1 MRNRSKKYW
10 TALFGGVF
18 MICGAGSAVAA
29 TYAVTK
35 TTDTNDGICNTDC
48 SLREAVIAS
57 NANAGPDI
65 ISLPGGVYTLTLVGA
80 NENNSATGD
89 LDINGDLTINGV
101 GINRS
106 DINGNLQDRV
116 FDIMEGVTVNINNVG
131 ISNGVVVAD
140 SGGGMYNR
148 GNTTLNK
155 VHFIGNV
162 AAGGGGAIQSRSA
175 NYPYSGQL
183 NILNSYFSNNCSSSG
198 GAMDSSG
205 VTTIVNSRFDGN
217 VPVLKAGLNCLNS
230 DGAAL
235 HFQGGYATIEQS
247 TFINN
252 VGEVGA
258 INIWGAYLTITNTT
272 ITNNRGTIFSGG
284 IFNEGH
290 GDITVKNSTI
300 ASNTGASIAG
310 GIGSISSYTP
320 GTPIML
326 VNSIV
331 ANNNIA
337 AGGTGGA
344 DCAGNIASSGNNIFG
359 IVAGCSV
366 VVQAS
371 DIVGNPQ
378 LGALVTTA
386 SPIPTI
392 EQSYFPLLAASP
404 AVDSANNTVCPIQDQ
419 LGKVRPVDGN
429 GDGTAVCDRGAYESS
444 PVVNAD
450 VCPVGCRYSSI
461 QAALDAAP
469 AGATVRVGAGTY
481 YEGVNINNGKTLVS
495 VRGAA
500 QTIIN
505 ASRKVQR
512 GVVIW
517 RGVLDGFTVTGG
529 AGGIGV
535 TTSGTIRNN
544 RITNNATVG
553 GIVGIFTREGGG
565 GIVVDDRTTAL
576 IEKNTIINNRAT
588 YGGGIHYGSYSA
600 VTIINNTIQG
610 NTAAEC
616 GGGIH
621 LPSNATET
629 IRSNKIIGNS
639 ARIGGG
645 LCINSY
651 AAPLLTNMVVANNFA
666 QVRGGGI
673 YAYSYSYAQILN
685 STITGNRVTLA
696 ANGAGIFPE
705 GYSSMTISNSIVWG
719 NQGTDIYSPGG
730 NTITYSILGAP
741 YGSNIVANPLF
752 VNAAAGNYRLLATS
766 PAIDT
771 GRSTAPNGVTH
782 DIDGVTRPQDGNGL
796 GQGNTGDGSDYDIGA
811 YEFRR

>member
-1 MRNRSKKYW
+1 MRNRSKYL
-10 TALFGGVF
+10 TAIFGGVF
-18 MICGAGSAVAA
+18 MVCGMGSALAA
-29 TYAVTK
+29 TYTVTK
-35 TTDTNDGICNTDC
+35 TADTNDGTCNTDC

-57 NANAGPDI
+57 NTNAGPDI
-65 ISLPGGVYTLTLVGA
+65 ITLPGGIYMLTLIGA

-101 GINRS
+101 GVGRPEI
-106 DINGNLQDRV
+106 DGNLRDRI
-116 FDIMEGVTVNINNVG
+116 FDIMEGVTVSITNVG
-131 ISNGVVVAD
+131 IRNGVLL
-140 SGGGMYNR
+140 SGSGAGMYNR
-148 GNTTLNK
+148 GNTTLNR
-155 VHFIGNV
+155 VHFTGNV
-162 AAGGGGAIQSRSA
+162 AGGAGGAIQSRSA
-175 NYPYSGQL
+175 NFPYSGQL
-183 NILNSYFSNNCSSSG
+183 TISNSYFSNNCSSSG

-205 VTTIVNSRFDGN
+205 VTTIFNSRFDGN
-217 VPVLKAGLNCLNS
+217 VPVVKAGLNCAND

-235 HFQGGYATIEQS
+235 HFQGGYVTIDQS

-258 INIWGAYLTITNTT
+258 INTWGGYLTITNTT
-272 ITNNRGTIFSGG
+272 ITNNRGTIYSGG
-284 IFNEGH
+284 IYNEAH

-300 ASNTGASIAG
+300 AYNTGSNIAG
-310 GIGSISSYTP
+310 GIGSYLYSV
-320 GTPIML
+320 PIML

-337 AGGTGGA
+337 AGGVGGA
-344 DCAGNIASSGNNIFG
+344 DCAGNIASNGNNIFG
-359 IVAGCSV
+359 MVAGCSV
-366 VVQAS
+366 VIQAS

-386 SPIPTI
+386 SPTPNVQ
-392 EQSYFPLLAASP
+392 QSYLPLLAASP
-404 AVDSANNTVCPIQDQ
+404 AIDSANTAACPTKDQ

-429 GDGTAVCDRGAYESS
+429 GDGTAVCDRGAYELV

-481 YEGVNINNGKTLVS
+481 YEAVTVSGDKTLLS
-495 VRGAA
+495 VRGAIN
-500 QTIIN
+500 TIIN
-505 ASRKVQR
+505 ATGKVKR
-512 GVVIW
+512 GVVVR

-529 AGGIGV
+529 TGEVGV
-535 TTSGTIRNN
+535 TTSGTVRNN
-544 RITNNATVG
+544 RITNNTTVS
-553 GIVGIFTREGGG
+553 GIVGYEEGGG
-565 GIVVDDRTTAL
+565 GIVVSDYTSAL

-588 YGGGIHYGSYSA
+588 YGGGIHYGHYSA
-600 VTIINNTIQG
+600 VTIINNTIEG
-610 NTAAEC
+610 NTATEC

-621 LPSNATET
+621 FPSYATET

-639 ARIGGG
+639 ARTGGG
-645 LCINSY
+645 LCINAY
-651 AAPLLTNMVVANNFA
+651 AAPLLTNMLVVNNFA

-673 YAYSYSYAQILN
+673 YAYNYSDAQILN

-705 GYSSMTISNSIVWG
+705 TYSSMTVSNSIVWG
-719 NQGTDIYSPGG
+719 NQGTDISYTWG
-730 NTITYSILGAP
+730 NDITNSVLGAP
-741 YGSNIVANPLF
+741 YDGIGNIVANPLF
-752 VNAAAGNYRLLATS
+752 ANAAAGNYRLLATS

-771 GRSTAPNGVTH
+771 GRSTAINGVTH

-796 GQGNTGDGSDYDIGA
+796 GQGSTGDGSDYDIGA